1 MSFTLQPISRADLQ
15 VLADAGVP
23 DGVAG
28 RTADGALPPPFVA
41 KRSLAQLAQGQE
53 ERWCHGFY
61 IVRDTDGCVVGG
73 CGFKGDPMCGQVE
86 IGYAVSP
93 ACRNQ
98 GAATQ
103 GVRELIQRAFATG
116 AVSEILA
123 QVNPANASS
132 TRIVQKLGF
141 ARGEVEAG
149 EGGEL
154 LVQWVLRKPPT
165 IDR

>member
-1 MSFTLQPISRADLQ
+1 MSFTLEPISKADLL
-15 VLADAGVP
+15 VLADSGLP

-41 KRSLAQLAQGQE
+41 KRSLGQLAQGHE
-53 ERWCHGFY
+53 ELWCHGFY
-61 IVRDTDGCVVGG
+61 IVRNTDGLVVGG
-73 CGFKGDPMCGQVE
+73 CGFKGAPMCGQVE

-103 GVRELIQRAFATG
+103 AVRELIQRAFATG
-116 AVSEILA
+116 AISEILA

-132 TRIVQKLGF
+132 TRIVEKLGF

-154 LVQWVLRKPPT
+154 LVQWVLRKPLT
-165 IDR
+165 TSR

>member
-1 MSFTLQPISRADLQ
+1 MSFTLRPISRADLH

-28 RTADGALPPPFVA
+28 RTADDALPPPFVA
-41 KRSLAQLAQGQE
+41 RRSLDQLAQGQE
-53 ERWCHGFY
+53 EQWCHGFY
-61 IVRDTDGCVVGG
+61 IVRDTDGLVVGG
-73 CGFKGDPMCGQVE
+73 CGFKGAPMCGQVE
-86 IGYAVSP
+86 IGYGVSP

-103 GVRELIQRAFATG
+103 AVRELIQRAFATG
-116 AVSEILA
+116 AVGEILA

-132 TRIVQKLGF
+132 TRIVEKLGF

-149 EGGEL
+149 KDGEPF
-154 LVQWVLRKPPT
+154 VQWVLRKPLA

>member
-41 KRSLAQLAQGQE
+41 RRSLGQLAQGQE
-53 ERWCHGFY
+53 EQWCHGFY

-73 CGFKGDPMCGQVE
+73 CGFKGNPMCGQVE

-141 ARGEVEAG
+141 ARGAVETG

>member
-1 MSFTLQPISRADLQ
+1 MSFTLQPVSRADLQ

-28 RTADGALPPPFVA
+28 RTADDALPPPFVA
-41 KRSLAQLAQGQE
+41 RRSLGQLAQGQE
-53 ERWCHGFY
+53 ELWCHGFY
-61 IVRDTDGCVVGG
+61 IVRDTDGLVVGG
-73 CGFKGDPMCGQVE
+73 CGFKGAPMCGQVE
-86 IGYAVSP
+86 IGYGVSP

-103 GVRELIQRAFATG
+103 AVRQLIERAFATG
-116 AVSEILA
+116 AVGEILA

-141 ARGEVEAG
+141 VQGAVETG
-149 EGGEL
+149 EGGEPL
-154 LVQWVLRKPPT
+154 AQWVLRKPLSS
-165 IDR
+165 

>member
-23 DGVAG
+23 AGVAG

-41 KRSLAQLAQGQE
+41 KRGLGQLAQGQE
-53 ERWCHGFY
+53 ELWCHGFY
-61 IVRDTDGCVVGG
+61 IVRDMDGLVVGG
-73 CGFKGDPMCGQVE
+73 CGFKGAPMCGQVE
-86 IGYAVSP
+86 IGYGVSP

-103 GVRELIQRAFATG
+103 AVRQLIERAFATG
-116 AVSEILA
+116 VINAILA
-123 QVNPANASS
+123 QINPTNASS
-132 TRIVQKLGF
+132 TRIAQKLGF
-141 ARGEVEAG
+141 TRGEVETG

-154 LVQWVLRKPPT
+154 LVQWVLRKPLAT
-165 IDR
+165 GL

>member
-15 VLADAGVP
+15 ALADAGVP

-41 KRSLAQLAQGQE
+41 RRSLGQLAQGQE
-53 ERWCHGFY
+53 ELWCHGFY
-61 IVRDTDGCVVGG
+61 IVRNTDGLVVGG
-73 CGFKGDPMCGQVE
+73 CGFKGAPMCGQVE

-103 GVRELIQRAFATG
+103 GVRELIQRAFATD
-116 AVSEILA
+116 AVNEILA
-123 QVNPANASS
+123 QVNPTNASS

-141 ARGEVEAG
+141 VKGEVETG

-154 LVQWVLRKPPT
+154 LVQWVLRKASAT
-165 IDR
+165 DG